1 MSMKKVLTWVF
12 LCLLLGICPALTA
25 FAVERTDISENIS
38 EMTLND
44 RTWSYG
50 DDRLNVQVI
59 EGENVY
65 AQIVV
70 YYTKSQWHAIRN
82 GSGEAELSYTLPKGV
97 ALEALSS
104 SITANTGTKEEN
116 IGELHRGNS
125 SELLIHIDS
134 GYAQIM
140 EENDNIEIR
149 MDVFLEFQIGSYNLG
164 DQFTVTSESRGSA
177 SARWNNYDVTIR
189 KTNAQGETLLLGDAR
204 FELEMLEDGSQS
216 IRNQQ
221 HIAMT
226 EHNFESNGTFL
237 MEDEMLVTIKDQPA
251 QLHGMF
257 EPGHIYCLTEVRS
270 PIGYIPESEPTLFAF
285 HRYTDSEKEGTLK
298 RIAEL
303 NAQYDDWYEAF
314 NGKVAVFEGGRGNQG
329 ALYLKNRK
337 VPPLRIRKMDRS
349 TEQPMPNVPFSLKI
363 RPAEADYT
371 PEQYISCGGQWKI
384 DDQKEWIRWDF
395 QTDQNGI
402 YTFPEGTVPY
412 SDQGAYTLEETVP
425 AGYAG
430 YGAGRTNSAS
440 FHFSSD
446 GSISILSGTCEA
458 GTWDQGMELVVWN
471 HKAVN
476 LEIHKVNQS
485 EEVLE
490 GAKFALYGKNKPADF
505 SSVADGTD
513 PAEISSETELT
524 GNTDANSEARTTN
537 DVDSNNETEPKTLD
551 INGQTWYRLS
561 DAITG
566 ADGTACFYDLD
577 FQTYYLVEEE
587 APEGYA
593 ILASPYQV
601 TLKEEEAQSGV
612 ITIKIVNTVDLV
624 MPDMGSTHIHFDLL
638 PCACVT
644 IGFAGLIL
652 TKRRRTL

>member
-1 MSMKKVLTWVF
+1 MKKVLTWIF
-12 LCLLLGICPALTA
+12 LCLLLGLCPALTA

-65 AQIVV
+65 AQIIA

-82 GSGEAELSYTLPKGV
+82 GSGEVELSYILPKGV
-97 ALEALSS
+97 SLEVLSS
-104 SITANTGTKEEN
+104 GIMANTGTKEEK

-125 SELLIHIDS
+125 SELLIYIDS
-134 GYAQIM
+134 EYAQIM

-149 MDVFLEFQIGSYNLG
+149 MDVFLEFQTGSYNLG
-164 DQFTVTSESRGSA
+164 DQFTVTSESHGSA

-204 FELEMLEDGSQS
+204 FELEMLEDGSQNS
-216 IRNQQ
+216 RNRQ
-221 HIAMT
+221 HIAVT
-226 EHNFESNGTFL
+226 EHNFESNETFL
-237 MEDEMLVTIKDQPA
+237 MENELLVTIKDQPA
-251 QLHGMF
+251 RLHGMF

-270 PIGYIPESEPTLFAF
+270 PIGYIPEPEPALFAF

-303 NAQYDDWYEAF
+303 NAQYDDWYGEF
-314 NGKVAVFEGGRGNQG
+314 NGKVAVFEGGHGNAG

-349 TEQPMPNVPFSLKI
+349 TGQPMPDVPFSLKI

-371 PEQYISCGGQWKI
+371 PEQYTSCGGQWKV
-384 DDQKEWIRWDF
+384 DDKKEWILWDF
-395 QTDQNGI
+395 QTGQDGI

-425 AGYAG
+425 PGYAG
-430 YGAGRTNSAS
+430 YGEGRTNSAS

-446 GSISILSGTCEA
+446 GSINILSGSCEA
-458 GTWDQGMELVVWN
+458 GAWDQGMELVVWN

-490 GAKFALYGKNKPADF
+490 GAKFALYGKNKPAALTDG
-505 SSVADGTD
+505 STDGTD
-513 PAEISSETELT
+513 SDSETE
-524 GNTDANSEARTTN
+524 S
-537 DVDSNNETEPKTLD
+537 KTLD
-551 INGQTWYRLS
+551 INGQTWYFLS
-561 DAITG
+561 DAVTG
-566 ADGTACFYDLD
+566 SDGTACFYDLD

-601 TLKEEEAQSGV
+601 TLKEEEAQSGI

-624 MPDMGSTHIHFDLL
+624 MPDMGNSQMYLNLL

-644 IGFAGLIL
+644 IGLAGLIF